1 MQRTHFFDQKN
12 PRNIIRDVRENLIAR
27 LGQHRPEFSEE
38 HNSYFHTNARLTLL
52 EDIAGC
58 LALSE
63 EDEACMPVNLLAL
76 QENPSKIT
84 ISNLKYLIKRLDQAL
99 VLTNRDALA
108 ISLDKIQNVEEILKL
123 TPKEALDRVLRI
135 SPSVEKMIV
144 ETKKELKNILQIFIL
159 QNHRLN
165 LLYGSNPYDKRFVG
179 ELKTIAEDKIV
190 NFKKA

>member
-1 MQRTHFFDQKN
+1 
-12 PRNIIRDVRENLIAR
+12 
-27 LGQHRPEFSEE
+27 
-38 HNSYFHTNARLTLL
+38 
-52 EDIAGC
+52 
-58 LALSE
+58 
-63 EDEACMPVNLLAL
+63 
-76 QENPSKIT
+76 
-84 ISNLKYLIKRLDQAL
+84 L
-99 VLTNRDALA
+99 VLTYRDALA